1 VSRQGAACLAGRPD
15 FTVVGRTA
23 RCSDL
28 PELCLLRHPDA
39 LLVEATGPD
48 RNRVEAISTVR
59 ARHPETTIVVV
70 YHSLTPAE
78 MVRAYQ
84 AGINALVPY
93 TRGLDA
99 VVAALK
105 AHRDG
110 RTGEN
115 RRGSPVR

>member
-1 VSRQGAACLAGRPD
+1 
-15 FTVVGRTA
+15 
-23 RCSDL
+23 
-28 PELCLLRHPDA
+28 
-39 LLVEATGPD
+39 VEATGPD